1 MDSQFNTYPS
11 GVGVMLW
18 PGRLLSKI
26 VNLVKPYLLIMPAML
41 ILAGVIIY
49 PLIFSLSKSLT
60 DFNLGMPGEV
70 FIGLKNYITA
80 LNDQAFRESLGVS
93 VLFSL
98 CSTGLGLALG
108 FGTALL
114 LQRDFIGKRLL
125 TILIILPM
133 MVTPVAVG
141 IIWLLMFQP
150 DFSIINGLLGLIG
163 INGPI
168 WLQNKWSA
176 RIAVIVADVW
186 QWTPFFTL
194 ILLGGL
200 LSLPAGVIESAK
212 VDGASGF
219 QLLRYIKVPM
229 MKSLILVVLLIR
241 LIDSFK
247 TFDSIFIMTNGGP
260 GSATEVL
267 SLHIY
272 RSGLPFMNIS
282 YASAMS
288 YLFLIILIVTTT
300 LLIRQLRRAENV

>member
-93 VLFSL
+93 LLFSL

-200 LSLPAGVIESAK
+200 LSLPAAVIESAK

-272 RSGLPFMNIS
+272 RNGLPFMNIS

-300 LLIRQLRRAENV
+300 LLICQLRRAESV

>member
-26 VNLVKPYLLIMPAML
+26 VNLVKPYLLIMPAIL

-200 LSLPAGVIESAK
+200 LSLPAAVIESAK

-300 LLIRQLRRAENV
+300 LLIRQLRRAKNV

>member
-1 MDSQFNTYPS
+1 
-11 GVGVMLW
+11 
-18 PGRLLSKI
+18 
-26 VNLVKPYLLIMPAML
+26 MPAML

-108 FGTALL
+108 FGAALL

-200 LSLPAGVIESAK
+200 LSLPAAVIESAK

>member
-80 LNDQAFRESLGVS
+80 LNDQAFRESLGFS

-108 FGTALL
+108 FGAALL

-176 RIAVIVADVW
+176 RIAVIVADIW

-200 LSLPAGVIESAK
+200 LSLPAAVIESAK

>member
-200 LSLPAGVIESAK
+200 LSLPAAVIESAK

-282 YASAMS
+282 YACAMS

>member
-11 GVGVMLW
+11 EVGVMLW

-80 LNDQAFRESLGVS
+80 LNDQGFRESLGVS

-200 LSLPAGVIESAK
+200 LSLPAAVIESAK

>member
-1 MDSQFNTYPS
+1 
-11 GVGVMLW
+11 MLW

-200 LSLPAGVIESAK
+200 LSLPAAVIESAR

>member
-200 LSLPAGVIESAK
+200 LSLPAAVIESAK

-300 LLIRQLRRAENV
+300 LLIRQLRRAKNV

>member
-200 LSLPAGVIESAK
+200 LSLPAAVIESAK

>member
-1 MDSQFNTYPS
+1 
-11 GVGVMLW
+11 MLW
-18 PGRLLSKI
+18 PGRFLSKI

-80 LNDQAFRESLGVS
+80 LNDEAFRQSLGFS

-98 CSTGLGLALG
+98 CSTGLGLMLG

-176 RIAVIVADVW
+176 RVAVIVADVW

-200 LSLPAGVIESAK
+200 LSLPVAVIESAK

-300 LLIRQLRRAENV
+300 LLVRQLRRV

>member
-93 VLFSL
+93 LLFSL

-200 LSLPAGVIESAK
+200 LSLPAAVIESAK

-288 YLFLIILIVTTT
+288 YLFLVILIVTTT

>member
-200 LSLPAGVIESAK
+200 LSLPAAVIESAK

-282 YASAMS
+282 YACAMS

-300 LLIRQLRRAENV
+300 LLIHQLRRAENV

>member
-1 MDSQFNTYPS
+1 
-11 GVGVMLW
+11 
-18 PGRLLSKI
+18 
-26 VNLVKPYLLIMPAML
+26 ML

-80 LNDQAFRESLGVS
+80 LNDEAFRQSLGVS

-98 CSTGLGLALG
+98 CSTGLGLMLG

-176 RIAVIVADVW
+176 RVAVIVADVW

-200 LSLPAGVIESAK
+200 LSLPVAVIESAK

-288 YLFLIILIVTTT
+288 YLFLIILIVTTM
-300 LLIRQLRRAENV
+300 LLIRQLRRV